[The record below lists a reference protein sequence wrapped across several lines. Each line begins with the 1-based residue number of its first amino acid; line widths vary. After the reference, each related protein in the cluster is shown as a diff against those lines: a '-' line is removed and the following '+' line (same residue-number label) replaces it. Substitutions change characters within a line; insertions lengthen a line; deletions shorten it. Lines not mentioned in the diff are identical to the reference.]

1 MNQAPLYLVTGGA
14 GFIGSNLVHR
24 LVGAGR
30 RVRVIDDLFTG
41 FRDNL
46 AEIADDI
53 EFVHASIL
61 DERALTE
68 AMSGVKYCLHLAA
81 IGSVPRSIARPLAT
95 NAANVEG
102 SMRVYL
108 AARDAGVRRVVS
120 SSSSSVYGNNK
131 IFPATEDLPLDP
143 ISPYAV
149 SKMAAERYAQ
159 VFSELYDLE
168 IVRLRYFNVFGPRQ
182 NPHSEYSAV
191 IPKFIKR
198 IQNGKKPVIHGDG
211 SQSRDFTFVENV
223 IHANLLACE
232 AKEDIAGVY
241 NVACGGSTSVLE
253 IATTL
258 CELMDA
264 PTDFEFVDTRPG
276 DIPKS
281 WAAIDRAKA
290 TFGYE
295 PKVSLRDGL
304 ARTVEW
310 YQTHEAAVS

>member
-1 MNQAPLYLVTGGA
+1 MNQTPLYLVTGGA

-24 LVGAGR
+24 LASEGS
-30 RVRVIDDLFTG
+30 RVRVIDNLFNG
-41 FRDNL
+41 FRGNL
-46 AEIADDI
+46 TGIANDI
-53 EFVHASIL
+53 EIVEASIL
-61 DERALTE
+61 DESALTE
-68 AMSGVKYCLHLAA
+68 AMSGVDYCLHLAA
-81 IGSVPRSIARPLAT
+81 IGSVPRSIERPLAS

-102 SMRVYL
+102 SMRVFL
-108 AARDAGVRRVVS
+108 AARDAGVKRVVS
-120 SSSSSVYGNNK
+120 SSSSSVYGNNTV
-131 IFPATEDLPLDP
+131 FPATEELPLDP

-149 SKMAAERYAQ
+149 SKLAAEHYAK
-159 VFSELYDLE
+159 VFSKLYDID

-198 IQNGKKPVIHGDG
+198 IQNGEKPIIHGDG
-211 SQSRDFTFVENV
+211 SQSRDFTFVDNV
-223 IHANLLACE
+223 VDANLLACRPDE
-232 AKEDIAGVY
+232 SVSGAY
-241 NVACGGSTSVLE
+241 NIACGGSTSVLE

-264 PTDFEFVDTRPG
+264 PAEFEFVDARPG

-281 WAAIDRAKA
+281 WAGIDLARD

-295 PKVSLRDGL
+295 PHVSLREGL

-310 YQTHEAAVS
+310 YQNHESAAS